1 MKLRR
6 LIQMS
11 RAYINIVEDA
21 VKEIGI
27 LAADKTV
34 DKLTEK
40 DWIKMQDNILLIE
53 SHMKDLIHLCD
64 LEDMSK
70 QSNYY

>member
-1 MKLRR
+1 
-6 LIQMS
+6 MS

-40 DWIKMQDNILLIE
+40 DWTVVQDNILLIE

>member
-1 MKLRR
+1 
-6 LIQMS
+6 MS
-11 RAYINIVEDA
+11 RAYINIVEDM

-27 LAADKTV
+27 LTADKTV

-40 DWIKMQDNILLIE
+40 DWTVLQDNILLIE